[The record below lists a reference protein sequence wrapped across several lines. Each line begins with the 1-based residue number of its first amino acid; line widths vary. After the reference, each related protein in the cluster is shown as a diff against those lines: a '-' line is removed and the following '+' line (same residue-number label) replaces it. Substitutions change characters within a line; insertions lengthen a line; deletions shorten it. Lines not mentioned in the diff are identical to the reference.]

1 MAGSKSDYLENK
13 LLDLVLGA
21 VAYAAPANI
30 FVALFTAAPSDAG
43 GGTECSGGAYARVQ
57 LANNATNWPAASA
70 GVKANGVK
78 VTFATQTSNI
88 GTVVAVGLFDALSGG
103 NLLYWGDVAV
113 GDQKT
118 YTSGDVPEIPVGGIS
133 ISED

>member
-1 MAGSKSDYLENK
+1 
-13 LLDLVLGA
+13 
-21 VAYAAPANI
+21 
-30 FVALFTAAPSDAG
+30 
-43 GGTECSGGAYARVQ
+43 
-57 LANNATNWPAASA
+57 
-70 GVKANGVK
+70 VKANGVK